1 MRPEDPLLS
10 AEAYKEICLLQRR
23 IEYLKA
29 QAEYLYRTN
38 FAWRASVDEAYSEVA
53 CAFHPNN
60 RSRKCE

>member
-29 QAEYLYRTN
+29 QAEYMYRTN
-38 FAWRASVDEAYSEVA
+38 FSWRSSVDEAYREVGDS
-53 CAFHPNN
+53 FLLN
-60 RSRKCE
+60 RP